1 MKQVSSTF
9 TLKVNIPSNAIA
21 QELAGEVV
29 LVNLENES
37 YYSLNTVGSRLWQ
50 LLTEHGDVETATQQ
64 LLKTYAIDEATL
76 RIDVEALVDEL
87 VQEGLLAIASTGEN
101 VA

>member
-87 VQEGLLAIASTGEN
+87 VQEGLLAIASTGES
-101 VA
+101 AA

>member
-1 MKQVSSTF
+1 MKQVSSKF
-9 TLKVNIPSNAIA
+9 TLKVTIPSNAIA

-50 LLTEHGDVETATQQ
+50 LLTDGGDVETATQQ
-64 LLKTYAIDEATL
+64 VLQTYAIDEATL
-76 RIDVEALVDEL
+76 RIDVAVLVDEL
-87 VQEGLLAIASTGEN
+87 VQEGLLAIASTGEGA
-101 VA
+101 V